1 LAIRDLN
8 REQYRALIEDEA
20 MKDRPTVLIV
30 DDEIKNIELEKGYL
44 ESYNYEILTAL
55 NGEEALKVL
64 STNDVDIILLDVM
77 MPGRNGFAVTKYLKS
92 HEKTRL
98 IPIILVTALT
108 EKSERVKGIEAGCD
122 DFVSK
127 PVDSSELVARVRS
140 LVKVKAYNDHMR
152 NYERE
157 LENEVDKRTRELN
170 AALKMIEETAIETIH
185 RLAAAAECRDQ
196 YTGSHILRVSRY
208 AEVTARKMDLNS
220 GFVKAI
226 LYAAPMHDVGK
237 MAIPDKVLMKPG
249 KLNNKEWEVMQQHT
263 TIGAKILH
271 GSDQDYMKMAEEIA
285 LTHHEKWN
293 GTGYPQG
300 LAGEQIPLS
309 GRIVAVADVFDALI
323 SERPYKPALP
333 IRESF
338 TIIKNERGTHFDP
351 SVVDA
356 FIGMKQEIL
365 SILEQY
371 KDNV

>member
-1 LAIRDLN
+1 
-8 REQYRALIEDEA
+8 